1 MSERL
6 RVQFLPSLIGMC
18 QVKSLP
24 KRQAAHQKIKRREK
38 EINSLGPL
46 IYITQLGKKKKTGKV
61 NLS

>member
-24 KRQAAHQKIKRREK
+24 KQQAAHQKIKRREK
-38 EINSLGPL
+38 EINTLGPL
-46 IYITQLGKKKKTGKV
+46 IYTQQSQKKKVGKSY
-61 NLS
+61 LS